1 MSASPETQNNLGSEK
16 SATIVGKVARIAE
29 VVNLVNSMLDVERDF
44 WDLFFDFVPDET
56 RRHLKAARKEKLL
69 ALRSLLDA
77 KIKDLEGED
86 KKAGK
91 RRAQKV
97 KVE

>member
-1 MSASPETQNNLGSEK
+1 MAKKKEK
-16 SATIVGKVARIAE
+16 

-44 WDLFFDFVPDET
+44 WDLFFDFVPGET
-56 RRHLKAARKEKLL
+56 KKHLKAARREKLL

-77 KIKDLEGED
+77 KIKDLEEEN

-91 RRAQKV
+91 RGPQKV

>member
-1 MSASPETQNNLGSEK
+1 MAKKKEK
-16 SATIVGKVARIAE
+16 
-29 VVNLVNSMLDVERDF
+29 VVNLVNSMLDVERNF
-44 WDLFFDFVPDET
+44 WDLFFDFVPEDT
-56 RRHLKAARKEKLL
+56 KKHLKAARREKLL

-77 KIKDLEGED
+77 KIKDLEEED

-91 RRAQKV
+91 RRPQKV

>member
-1 MSASPETQNNLGSEK
+1 MVKKKEK
-16 SATIVGKVARIAE
+16 

-44 WDLFFDFVPDET
+44 WDLFFDFVPEET
-56 RRHLKAARKEKLL
+56 KKHLKAARKEKLL

-77 KIKDLEGED
+77 KIKNLEEEG

-91 RRAQKV
+91 RRPQKV
-97 KVE
+97 KVQ

>member
-1 MSASPETQNNLGSEK
+1 MAKKKEK
-16 SATIVGKVARIAE
+16 

-44 WDLFFDFVPDET
+44 WDLFLDFIPEET
-56 RRHLKAARKEKLL
+56 KKHLKAARREKLL

-77 KIKDLEGED
+77 KIKDLEEEG
-86 KKAGK
+86 KKASK
-91 RRAQKV
+91 RRPQKV

>member
-1 MSASPETQNNLGSEK
+1 MAKKKEK
-16 SATIVGKVARIAE
+16 

-44 WDLFFDFVPDET
+44 WDLFLDFVPDET
-56 RRHLKAARKEKLL
+56 KKHLKAARREKLL

-77 KIKDLEGED
+77 KIKDMEED
-86 KKAGK
+86 SKTAGK
-91 RRAQKV
+91 RKPHRV